1 MSPELIYTVGISVAI
16 IMALVWSF
24 VLDKQKP
31 TTAKEFIAKLVAW
44 ALFFIALIAIF
55 MGFLYV
61 AFGVFR

>member
-1 MSPELIYTVGISVAI
+1 MTPEIIYTVGISVAI
-16 IMALVWSF
+16 LMAAIWSF

-31 TTAKEFIAKLVAW
+31 PTAKEFIAKLAAR